1 MKSNLAIT
9 DNGQIRDGNIV
20 EFAEEVFKKKNQKD
34 HWGAID
40 LLLKA
45 WAERAPEEVDALE
58 IQLTEYRETL
68 VDKKFGQTKGGKD
81 QERRFRLA
89 FPRNLLMMIRTV
101 YKPQELIMDQ
111 EFFNDFLKRYP
122 FFKVAEK

>member
-1 MKSNLAIT
+1 MKSNLLIT
-9 DNGQIRDGNIV
+9 DNGHIRDGEIV
-20 EFAEEVFKKKNQKD
+20 ELAEEVFKKKNSKD

-45 WAERAPEEVDALE
+45 WSDRAPEEVDALE

-68 VDKKFGQTKGGKD
+68 IDKKFGQTKGGKD
-81 QERRFRLA
+81 QERRFKLA
-89 FPRNLLMMIRTV
+89 FPRSLLMMIRTV

-111 EFFNDFLKRYP
+111 SFFSDFLKRYP